1 MTIKELLDELSE
13 FSPQLAI
20 GHENYPVD
28 RLVDHWQ
35 SYYDEAAVFV
45 CDDLPMYMPAFENSG
60 TLIVTEDMVSF
71 TPSLVMNVIDVDP
84 RDMAA
89 VKARL
94 EMLLD

>member
-1 MTIKELLDELSE
+1 
-13 FSPQLAI
+13 
-20 GHENYPVD
+20 
-28 RLVDHWQ
+28 
-35 SYYDEAAVFV
+35 
-45 CDDLPMYMPAFENSG
+45 MYMPAFENSG

-71 TPSLVMNVIDVDP
+71 TPSLVMNVIVVDP